1 MFCNNCGSQVNHD
14 EKYCVACGEE
24 NPQYVAP
31 KGRRRASG
39 NVATAPATAEAEKK
53 AKTKATVALIFGI
66 VSIVLGGGWLGLVL
80 SIIALALLK
89 STKKVGDFKVAKAGK
104 ILAVIGLIM
113 SIISLLL
120 IPLLVIVL
128 VVGLIVLRLFFKI

>member
-31 KGRRRASG
+31 KGRRRASC
-39 NVATAPATAEAEKK
+39 NVAAAPVTAEAEKK

-89 STKKVGDFKVAKAGK
+89 SAGKIGKFKVATAGK
-104 ILAVIGLIM
+104 IVSVIALIL
-113 SIISLLL
+113 SIVSVL
-120 IPLLVIVL
+120 IPLLAIVL
-128 VVGLIVLRLFFKI
+128 VVVLIALRVFLKI

>member
-1 MFCNNCGSQVNHD
+1 MFCNKCGSQVNHD

-31 KGRRRASG
+31 KGRRRASV
-39 NVATAPATAEAEKK
+39 NVTAAPVTAEAEKK

-66 VSIVLGGGWLGLVL
+66 VSIVLGGGWLGLIL

-89 STKKVGDFKVAKAGK
+89 SAKKVGDFKVAKAGK
-104 ILAVIGLIM
+104 IFAVIGLIL
-113 SIISLLL
+113 SIISLL
-120 IPLLVIVL
+120 IPLLAIVL
-128 VVGLIVLRLFFKI
+128 VVALIVLRLFFKI

>member
-39 NVATAPATAEAEKK
+39 NVAAAPVTAEEEKK

-66 VSIVLGGGWLGLVL
+66 VSIVLGGWLGLVL

-89 STKKVGDFKVAKAGK
+89 SAKKVGDFKVAKAGK
-104 ILAVIGLIM
+104 IFAVIGLIL
-113 SIISLLL
+113 SIISLL
-120 IPLLVIVL
+120 IPLLAIVL
-128 VVGLIVLRLFFKI
+128 VVVLIVLRLFFKI